1 MKTKTEMFQMKEG
14 FLHCNGTTTGTPAG
28 QLGECIHFQTLITL
42 LLCLGNSWGIG
53 VKGF

>member
-14 FLHCNGTTTGTPAG
+14 FLHCNGTTTGMPAG

-42 LLCLGNSWGIG
+42 LCLCNSWGIG